1 MNIYVAKTAEE
12 LGAEAAK
19 VIAARLRQA
28 ISQNGEARIVLSTG
42 GSQLEMLS
50 ALCRENV
57 QWDKVTCFHLDEYIG
72 LPETHSASFRRYL
85 KERFANQLSLK
96 AFVYV
101 EPEGNVQEK
110 IAVLTAQL
118 REKPIDVGAIG
129 IGENAHIAFND
140 PPADFDSREA
150 YIVVDLDNRCKKQ
163 QVGEGWFKTEEEV
176 PNQAV
181 SMTPYQIMQ
190 CRCIVSA
197 VPHKVKASAIR
208 KVLEASG
215 VDPMVPGSLLKTHPD
230 FYLFVDTNSVSECS
244 EELLAAK

>member
-12 LGAEAAK
+12 LGAEAAR
-19 VIAARLRQA
+19 VIAARLREA
-28 ISQNGEARIVLSTG
+28 IEKNGEARLVLATG
-42 GSQLEMLS
+42 GSQFETLA
-50 ALCRENV
+50 ALRKEEV

-72 LPETHSASFRRYL
+72 LPETHIASFRKYL
-85 KERFANQLSLK
+85 KERFADGLPLRE
-96 AFVYV
+96 FVYV
-101 EPEGNVQEK
+101 EPEGDVAAK
-110 IAVLTAQL
+110 IAALTARL

-140 PPADFDSREA
+140 PPADFDTREA
-150 YIVVDLDNRCKKQ
+150 YIVVDLDPRCKKQ
-163 QVGEGWFKTEEEV
+163 QVGEGWFKTEDEV
-176 PNQAV
+176 PAQAV

-208 KVLEASG
+208 KVLEADK

-230 FYLFVDTNSVSECS
+230 FYLFVDADSASECS
-244 EELLAAK
+244 EELLTAK